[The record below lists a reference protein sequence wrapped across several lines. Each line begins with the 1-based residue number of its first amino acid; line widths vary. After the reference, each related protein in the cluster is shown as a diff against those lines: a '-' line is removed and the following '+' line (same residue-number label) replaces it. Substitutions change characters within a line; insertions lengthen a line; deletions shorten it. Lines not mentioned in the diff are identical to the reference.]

1 VRRATTPSLGE
12 LTAFASAAR
21 HCSFSLAAVE
31 LSLTQSAI
39 SRLIRL
45 LEDKLGVKLFERIKQ
60 RVVLTDAGR
69 MFWRDVQSI
78 LTDIDGAAHRVRA
91 VGEGTSALNLAVLTT
106 FAARWL
112 IPALPDFLAKHPTIT
127 INFAARVSPQ
137 DLALQPYDAAIH
149 YGAPVWAGAFVH
161 HLMDEEVLP
170 VCSPAYK
177 AKCEIEAPGDLVK
190 AQLLQQLT
198 RPAAWTAWFEDIGLD
213 HPGSFLGHQFDH
225 FGMAVQAAVAGLGV
239 ALVPRF
245 LVTEDLRSKRL
256 IVLFD
261 HALKNN
267 EAYFLVVPEQRA
279 AAVRPFKEWIIE
291 KAAEV
296 HARQGA
302 S

>member
-31 LSLTQSAI
+31 LSLTQGAI

-45 LEDKLGVKLFERIKQ
+45 LEDKLGVKLFERVKQ
-60 RVVLTDAGR
+60 RVVLTDAGK

-91 VGEGTSALNLAVLTT
+91 IGEGTSSLNLAVLTT

-112 IPALPDFLAKHPTIT
+112 IPALPDFLARHPMIT

-170 VCSPAYK
+170 VRSPAYK
-177 AKCEIEAPGDLVK
+177 AKCKIEAPGDLVN

-198 RPAAWTAWFEDIGLD
+198 RPAAWTAWFEDIGID

-225 FGMAVQAAVAGLGV
+225 FGMALGV

-245 LVTEDLRSKRL
+245 LVTEELRSKRL

-267 EAYFLVVPEQRA
+267 EAYFLVVSEQRA
-279 AAVRPFKEWIIE
+279 AAVRPLTEWIIE
-291 KAAEV
+291 RAAEV
-296 HARQGA
+296 HAQQA
-302 S
+302 NS

>member
-31 LSLTQSAI
+31 LSLTQGAI

-45 LEDKLGVKLFERIKQ
+45 LEDKLGVKLFERVKQ
-60 RVVLTDAGR
+60 RVVLTDAGK

-91 VGEGTSALNLAVLTT
+91 IGEGTSSLNLAVLTT

-112 IPALPDFLAKHPTIT
+112 IPALPDFLARHPMIT

-170 VCSPAYK
+170 VCSPACK
-177 AKCEIEAPGDLVK
+177 AKCKIEAPGDLVN

-198 RPAAWTAWFEDIGLD
+198 RPAAWTAWFEDIGID

-245 LVTEDLRSKRL
+245 LVTEELRSKRL

-279 AAVRPFKEWIIE
+279 AAVRPLTEWIIE
-291 KAAEV
+291 RAAEV
-296 HARQGA
+296 HAQQA
-302 S
+302 NS